1 MSKAAENHD
10 ATDEPRE
17 GSTSDGSAPSVAG
30 KAPTS
35 PTSPSAG
42 FAADGERHGRGVTAS
57 SPPGTMAPGR
67 RTMPAD
73 HSIAVD
79 PGYGVDAPNV
89 VHGERRQSLSG
100 FEDTYTDI
108 VDYIVRITH
117 RIWED
122 QDVGYIY
129 DTYAPGCRLYDDSG
143 VHFGVEQLVAGT
155 MQSIN
160 AFPDCRHY
168 ADDVIWAGNDTEGFV
183 TSHRAIN
190 IGHHTGP
197 WRWGGPTGRK
207 LETWVI
213 ANCVVRN
220 NEIYEEWVLYNTAA
234 KLQQLG
240 VDVLAAAREYGN
252 SKDFP
257 GLAERGFAEADR
269 IEGGR
274 KPVPYPEPSGPGFD
288 VEHEVRRLFHD
299 VYNRRDLSAVDRIY
313 ARTVRWHGTTNR
325 SGYGRSDVRGMARN
339 LLATFP
345 DMGVRVDE
353 VYWMGNDVDGYSVS
367 VRWSGAGTH
376 RGHGLY
382 GTPTGR
388 RVHLWGISQL
398 YFAQGEIVEEWS
410 LFNEF
415 DVLAQL
421 VRDDPDE

>member
-1 MSKAAENHD
+1 MTKENGKAADVEQ
-10 ATDEPRE
+10 A
-17 GSTSDGSAPSVAG
+17 APKSGAAAAQA
-30 KAPTS
+30 AP
-35 PTSPSAG
+35 
-42 FAADGERHGRGVTAS
+42 S

-73 HSIAVD
+73 FGISLR

-89 VHGERRQSLSG
+89 VPGERRQSLRG

-129 DTYAPGCRLYDDSG
+129 DTYSPGCRLYDDSG

-160 AFPDCRHY
+160 AIPDCRHY
-168 ADDVIWAGNDTEGFV
+168 ADDVIWAGTDEEGFV
-183 TSHRAIN
+183 TSHRAVN
-190 IGHHTGP
+190 IGHNTGP
-197 WRWGGPTGRK
+197 WRWGPPTGRR

-213 ANCVVRN
+213 ANCVVRE

-240 VDVLAAAREYGN
+240 IDVVAAAREYGN
-252 SKDFP
+252 AATFP
-257 GLAERGFAEADR
+257 TLDARPFAAFSEADR

-274 KPVPYPEPSGPGFD
+274 KPQPYPAQEGDAFD
-288 VEHEVRRLFHD
+288 VEYEVRRLFHD
-299 VYNRRDLSAVDRIY
+299 VYNRRDLSAVDRSY
-313 ARTVRWHGTTNR
+313 APTVHWHGTTNR
-325 SGYGRSDVRGMARN
+325 AGYGPSYVRGMARS

-345 DMGVRVDE
+345 DLGVRVDE
-353 VYWMGNDVDGYSVS
+353 VYWMGNPDDGFSVS
-367 VRWSGAGTH
+367 VRWTGTGTH
-376 RGHGLY
+376 RGYGLY

-388 RVHLWGISQL
+388 RVHLWGIAQL
-398 YFAQGEIVEEWS
+398 YFADGRIVEEWS

-415 DVLAQL
+415 DVLAQIH
-421 VRDDPDE
+421 RDEA

>member
-1 MSKAAENHD
+1 TRAPRGPHRRRRVLPRRPAQLRLAVPRPVEHGGVLGQGHGRDEPRPADRGRCEAQRRPVGVAIPETTDVPARDPRGHAVARRCRRRDLRVRGHGGTPQDRDPADGPSPQRAGGLMSKADDSRDAAAEQAAPKSVPDTAPD
-10 ATDEPRE
+10 AGRTPSAAVAPAARPGGNGIAT
-17 GSTSDGSAPSVAG
+17 GSTAPAG
-30 KAPTS
+30 ATAPVTTAPTTV
-35 PTSPSAG
+35 P
-42 FAADGERHGRGVTAS
+42 S

-67 RTMPAD
+67 RTMPGD
-73 HSIAVD
+73 HTIAVD

-89 VHGERRQSLSG
+89 VHGERRQSLNG

-143 VHFGVEQLVAGT
+143 VHFGVEQLIAGT

-168 ADDVIWAGNDTEGFV
+168 ADDVIWAGSDEEGFV

-197 WRWGGPTGRK
+197 WRWSGPTGRK

-213 ANCVVRN
+213 ANCGVRN

-240 VDVLAAAREYGN
+240 IDVLAAAREYGN

-257 GLAERGFAEADR
+257 GLGERGFSETDR
-269 IEGGR
+269 I
-274 KPVPYPEPSGPGFD
+274 
-288 VEHEVRRLFHD
+288 
-299 VYNRRDLSAVDRIY
+299 
-313 ARTVRWHGTTNR
+313 
-325 SGYGRSDVRGMARN
+325 
-339 LLATFP
+339 
-345 DMGVRVDE
+345 
-353 VYWMGNDVDGYSVS
+353 
-367 VRWSGAGTH
+367 
-376 RGHGLY
+376 
-382 GTPTGR
+382 
-388 RVHLWGISQL
+388 
-398 YFAQGEIVEEWS
+398 QG
-410 LFNEF
+410 
-415 DVLAQL
+415 
-421 VRDDPDE
+421 